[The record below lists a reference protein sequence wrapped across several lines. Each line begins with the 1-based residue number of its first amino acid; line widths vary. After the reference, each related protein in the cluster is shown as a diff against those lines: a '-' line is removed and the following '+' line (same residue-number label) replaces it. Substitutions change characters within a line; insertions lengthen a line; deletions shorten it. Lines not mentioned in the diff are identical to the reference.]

1 MSAEAFE
8 RSLIAMTTVELHHH
22 LQELTAERATAALA
36 GLDHNRRYMDDLHHE
51 IEAIHHAF
59 VGAAVTEIAS
69 LRAQLGGPQVG

>member
-1 MSAEAFE
+1 
-8 RSLIAMTTVELHHH
+8 MTTFELHHH
-22 LQELTAERATAALA
+22 LEELSAERATAALA
-36 GLDHNRRYMDDLHHE
+36 GLDCNQRYMDDLRRE